1 MLTSV
6 EPCLIDQAP
15 DLAQEVDQLRATLAA
30 MRGRIAELEHLADT
44 DSLTPLPNRRAFM
57 RELSRAIQ
65 NKTRHEISSAVLYID
80 LNGLKA
86 VNDTYGHSAGDAMI
100 LHVGRE
106 LRERVRLNDT
116 VARIGG
122 DEFAIILTHSDQAAA
137 DAKAATLVSEIGGT
151 SLDLGRAIL
160 PVGIGCGVSMVE
172 ADDRMEAVLT
182 RADTA
187 MYASRRSL

>member
-1 MLTSV
+1 
-6 EPCLIDQAP
+6 
-15 DLAQEVDQLRATLAA
+15 
-30 MRGRIAELEHLADT
+30 
-44 DSLTPLPNRRAFM
+44 
-57 RELSRAIQ
+57 
-65 NKTRHEISSAVLYID
+65 
-80 LNGLKA
+80 
-86 VNDTYGHSAGDAMI
+86 MI